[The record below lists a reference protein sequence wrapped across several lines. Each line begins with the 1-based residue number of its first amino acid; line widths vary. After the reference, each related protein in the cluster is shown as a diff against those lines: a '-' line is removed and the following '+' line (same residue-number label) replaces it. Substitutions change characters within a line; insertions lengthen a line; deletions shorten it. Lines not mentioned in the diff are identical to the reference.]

1 MPLNPIDNPVLSRTL
16 PELTVASVA
25 HPDTWNPINQTLLN
39 NDAALDNSIQ
49 KVDTKAAQ
57 LGARIDGLEA
67 SSAVSVRK
75 AVGLGWTYGGNA
87 ILFELFDPA
96 YTLIDLAPINV
107 IQGVK
112 NDDSLDVADTSKL
125 KVGEYYLLTDP
136 TAVDGN
142 GAVTPLTIMLQ
153 ISAILS
159 GTRVR
164 LTANLAQAWGTS
176 AVLARSTMTVQGAS
190 AATVV
195 PGDMYLT
202 RIINIGTDA
211 EGGALVI
218 RRSLN
223 SGVATLYYRDA
234 YQPTWKAAGWSLRR
248 TGGDIPPGFAD
259 YEYVLPMRG
268 EGSLRMDYSGEP
280 MNVQHMVALG
290 SPTGLGGF
298 VNPDQRPAA
307 PVTSTPANA
316 LTSVPERPTL
326 SIAGYFS
333 PVGSPQGAVQFQL
346 ATVGTFAQILLD
358 TGPLPPALSYSVP
371 AGVLV
376 ANKVHYWRSRVMDV
390 GGLWSDWSAAGYFT
404 TAVTYAYVVVPTM
417 TGPAANAV
425 DVPEQPTLSCS
436 AFAVVG
442 SAQTHS
448 ASQWRI
454 RSQGG
459 TYAAPVWDSGTD
471 VTNKLSVVV
480 SAAKLLAGQSTYY
493 AQMRQQGSVTG
504 WSEWSPEVKFT
515 TKAQFANVIGIAL
528 LTPGGGSGTWSRID
542 ENGVAKV
549 TDAAFFSSH
558 PIYGAIQDVT
568 IDGQAMVKIPAFYV
582 KAGAIAA
589 GPNAGKRAW
598 WVADQ
603 PLAGFVLHPAFMEA
617 GASIPQFWVGKY
629 PGSSG
634 DSARMDSRPGVKP
647 LGSIDFTAMKTRATN
662 RNIQGVTGYSMW
674 SYYQLQAIQLL
685 TLIEMGGADSQAL
698 IGVGHTSNS
707 PVNIQNVDQS
717 VVATATWRGI
727 VGLWG
732 NVFQMVDGLQVD
744 ATGKFKIWDKAGYR
758 AYVTTTQAAP
768 IDGFPV
774 TFSVDAGVSHDL
786 SFGFLPATTDGSAGN
801 GSTGDDYTR
810 NLSTIAL
817 HGGYYGAGSAAGLFS
832 LNMANQAAAYSP
844 QFCSRLAKV

>member
-1 MPLNPIDNPVLSRTL
+1 MPLTPINNPVLALSL
-16 PELTVASVA
+16 PELTTASVA
-25 HPDTWNPINQTLLN
+25 HAETFNPISQTLLN
-39 NDAALDNSIQ
+39 NDAALSNSI
-49 KVDTKAAQ
+49 KAVDDKAVQQA
-57 LGARIDGLEA
+57 ARIDGLEA

-96 YTLIDLAPINV
+96 YTLIDLAPV
-107 IQGVK
+107 SVVQGIK
-112 NDDSLDVADTSKL
+112 YDDSLDVADTSKL

-136 TAVDGN
+136 TAVDGD
-142 GAVTPLTIMLQ
+142 GVVAPLTIMVQ
-153 ISAILS
+153 IAAILS
-159 GTRVR
+159 GARVR
-164 LTANLAQAWGTS
+164 LAVNLAQAWGVS
-176 AVLARSTMTVQGAS
+176 ASLARSTMTIQGAS

-202 RIINIGTDA
+202 RSINIGTDA

-234 YQPTWKAAGWSLRR
+234 YQLTWKAAGWSLRR
-248 TGGDIPPGFAD
+248 TGGDIPAGYAD

-268 EGSLRMDYSGEP
+268 EGFLRLDFSGEP
-280 MNVQHMVALG
+280 MSIQHMVALG

-298 VNPDQRPAA
+298 VNPEQRPAA
-307 PVTSTPANA
+307 PVNSSPTNA
-316 LTSVPERPTL
+316 QTSVPERPTL
-326 SIAGYFS
+326 AIAGYSS
-333 PVGSPQGAVQFQL
+333 PVGNAQGAVQFQL
-346 ATVGTFAQILLD
+346 ATVNTFAQILLD
-358 TGPLPPALSYSVP
+358 TGSLPPALSYSVL
-371 AGVLV
+371 AGVLAV
-376 ANKVHYWRSRVMDV
+376 NKIHYWRSRVMDV
-390 GGLWSDWSAAGYFT
+390 GGLWSDWSTVFSFT
-404 TAVTYAYVVVPTM
+404 TAVTYAYVVAPSI
-417 TGPAANAV
+417 TGPAPNAT

-436 AFAVVG
+436 TFTVVG

-454 RSQGG
+454 RAQGG
-459 TYAAPVWDSGTD
+459 TYAAPVWDSGATFD
-471 VTNKLSVVV
+471 KVWTVVPAGKLQ
-480 SAAKLLAGQSTYY
+480 AGQSGYY
-493 AQMRQQGSVTG
+493 VQMRQQGSVTS

-528 LTPGGGSGTWSRID
+528 LATGGGSGTWSRID
-542 ENGVAKV
+542 DGGVAKV

-617 GASIPQFWVGKY
+617 GAAIPQFWVSKY

-634 DSARMDSRPGVKP
+634 DSARMDSKPGVKP
-647 LGSIDFTAMKTRATN
+647 LGNIDFTAMKARATN
-662 RNIQGVTGYSMW
+662 RNIQGVVGYSMW

-698 IGVGHTSNS
+698 IGAGHTSNS

-768 IDGFPV
+768 IAGFPV

-786 SFGFLPATTDGSAGN
+786 SFGFLPATTDGNAAN

-810 NLSTIAL
+810 NLNTIAL
-817 HGGYYGAGSAAGLFS
+817 HGGYYSAGSAAGLFS
-832 LNMANQAAAYSP
+832 LNMANQTDASSP

>member
-16 PELTVASVA
+16 PELTVNSVG

-39 NDAALDNSIQ
+39 NDVALDNSIK

-57 LGARIDGLEA
+57 LGERIDGLEA

-96 YTLIDLAPINV
+96 YTLIDLAPISV

-142 GAVTPLTIMLQ
+142 GAVTPLTIMVQ
-153 ISAILS
+153 IAAILS

-164 LTANLAQAWGTS
+164 LTANLAQAWGPS

-234 YQPTWKAAGWSLRR
+234 YQPTWKAVGWSLRR
-248 TGGDIPPGFAD
+248 TGGDIPAGFAD

-268 EGSLRMDYSGEP
+268 EGSLRMEFSGEP
-280 MNVQHMVALG
+280 MSVQHMVALG

-307 PVTSTPANA
+307 PVTSSPANA
-316 LTSVPERPTL
+316 LTGVPERPTL
-326 SIAGYFS
+326 SIAGYSS

-346 ATVGTFAQILLD
+346 ATVSNFAQILLD
-358 TGPLPPALSYSVP
+358 TGTLPPALSYSVP

-404 TAVTYAYVVVPTM
+404 TAVTYAFVVAPAI

-436 AFAVVG
+436 ALAVVG

-448 ASQWRI
+448 SSQWRI
-454 RSQGG
+454 RSQTGN
-459 TYAAPVWDSGTD
+459 YAAPVWDSGID

-480 SAAKLLAGQSTYY
+480 PAAKLLAGQSTYY

-528 LTPGGGSGTWSRID
+528 LTTGGGSGTWSRID

-558 PIYGAIQDVT
+558 PVYGAIQGVT
-568 IDGQAMVKIPAFYV
+568 IDAQAMVKIPAFYV
-582 KAGAIAA
+582 KAGTIAA

-598 WVADQ
+598 WVSDQ
-603 PLAGFVLHPAFMEA
+603 PLAGYSLHPAFMNA
-617 GASIPQFWVGKY
+617 GVAQGQFWVGKY
-629 PGSSG
+629 IAGNVDTKLSSVSG
-634 DSARMDSRPGVKP
+634 KEVTRGIRS
-647 LGSIDFTAMKTRATN
+647 SIFKEMAER
-662 RNIQGVTGYSMW
+662 RNVGGVTGFGIW
-674 SYYQLQAIQLL
+674 NVYQLQAIQLL
-685 TLIEMGGADSQAL
+685 ALIEIGGADSQSL
-698 IGVGHTSNS
+698 VGAGH
-707 PVNIQNVDQS
+707 VNGTDVVNVDAAQ
-717 VVATATWRGI
+717 TLPATWRGI

-732 NVFQMVDGLQVD
+732 NAFQVVDGLQTD
-744 ATGKFKIWDKAGYR
+744 SSGKFKIWDKNGNKTYQVTATQSPYRGY
-758 AYVTTTQAAP
+758 AVTTATE
-768 IDGFPV
+768 
-774 TFSVDAGVSHDL
+774 AGALYDL
-786 SFGFLPATTDGSAGN
+786 SLGFLAATTDTSAVN
-801 GSTGDDYTR
+801 GSFADRYDVNNAYQANTELY
-810 NLSTIAL
+810 
-817 HGGYYGAGSAAGLFS
+817 HGGIYSSGSDAGLFS
-832 LNMANQAAAYSP
+832 VGLQTIDASNGNTG
-844 QFCSRLAKV
+844 SRLAKV